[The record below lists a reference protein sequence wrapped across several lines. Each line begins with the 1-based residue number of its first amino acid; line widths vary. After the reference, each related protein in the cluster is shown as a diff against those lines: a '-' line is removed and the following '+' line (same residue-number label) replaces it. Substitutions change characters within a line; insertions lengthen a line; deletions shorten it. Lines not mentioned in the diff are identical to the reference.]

1 MVGKNLPATADQF
14 KSLVLAEDESGIPSA
29 FIPKSIPEAI
39 DFVMFL
45 VKAEMLPTAFRRG
58 GKWNGEP
65 EPEKAAAAILRGL
78 EVGLKPMAALRNI
91 YVVNG
96 MPTIW
101 GDSAMG
107 LIHRHNL
114 VEDFVVTVLGAEKG
128 AGPARTAG
136 QMPDYEP
143 TISDF
148 GDDFGYRVDM
158 KRRGTATPFWGEF
171 TVRDARRAGLWKKHD
186 VWLKHPKPMLF
197 ARARSIPQRMGFSD
211 ALGGLAITEEA
222 RDHALVTGGH
232 EPEKKRDLGFLTK
245 STATVHQVKALGAPA
260 DQPIGQVAP
269 TETAEPVTT
278 GDPQARA
285 EEGAVG
291 IADSSAGRAEEDD
304 AEFLPVAST
313 ADGPD
318 FKGWATAA
326 AERIR
331 AITVPRKVDAWIAA
345 HEIPLAQLKTAGEN
359 GSKWHARLIEVAEQH
374 KAELYGN
381 SL

>member
-1 MVGKNLPATADQF
+1 MTGKNLPATADQF
-14 KSLVLAEDESGIPSA
+14 RSLVLAEDEAGVPHA

-45 VKAEMLPTAFRRG
+45 VKAEMLPTAFRKG

-158 KRRGTATPFWGEF
+158 KRRGTVTPFWGEF

-186 VWLKHPKPMLF
+186 VWVKHPKPMLF

-222 RDHALVTGGH
+222 RDHAFVSGG
-232 EPEKKRDLGFLTK
+232 EPEKKRDLGFLTA
-245 STATVHQVKALGAPA
+245 STKTTHAVKALAGPSEEPVRTIHPLSSAA
-260 DQPIGQVAP
+260 
-269 TETAEPVTT
+269 ETAPL
-278 GDPQARA
+278 QANERQA
-285 EEGAVG
+285 EAEGG
-291 IADSSAGRAEEDD
+291 SPPSASEAEDD
-304 AEFLPVAST
+304 ADFLVLANT
-313 ADGPD
+313 ATGPD

-331 AITVPRKVDAWIAA
+331 ALTTPKQVDAWIAA

-359 GSKWHARLIEVAEQH
+359 GSKWHSRLIEVAEQH
-374 KAELYGN
+374 KAALYGS